1 MIDFVNGSGDYY
13 ESIDEFLEDDQSI
26 EFDIVIRGM
35 NKRLRIRA
43 LSFSQMERI
52 NKNSTED
59 NGSVDNT
66 KFVLHTL
73 VEGVVRPRFNE
84 TKARKLL
91 EANGETIRELA
102 ESIWQLGRIS
112 KKQFE
117 EYIQAVD
124 ELGKL
129 PTAK

>member
-91 EANGETIRELA
+91 EANGETNRELA

>member
-1 MIDFVNGSGDYY
+1 MIDFVKGVGEYY
-13 ESIDEFLEDDQSI
+13 EDIDEFLGDDQSV

-43 LSFSQMERI
+43 LSFVQMERI
-52 NKNSTED
+52 NKQATESD
-59 NGSVDNT
+59 GTVDNT

-84 TKARKLL
+84 TKAKKLL
-91 EANGETIRELA
+91 DANGETIKELA

-117 EYIQAVD
+117 EYINAAS
-124 ELGKL
+124 ELSEL
-129 PTAK
+129 PTPE